1 MVLKLPPP
9 AGRDEEQALK
19 PERGLRGYWA
29 NVRRFSRNARLYLV
43 HVIGMDLIHGT
54 WEVLF
59 NLYLLELG
67 FGIEFI
73 GLRLAVSGVAG
84 AVASVPM
91 GWLSDRIG
99 RKAGFILGDGGGA
112 LMALVQILSAN
123 PVVLLVAPAISAM
136 FGALHHVTESPFMA
150 ENSERRERVHLF
162 SVSDGL
168 RTLSAMAGSLMA
180 GFLPLWLAGQLQIE
194 KVTAYRYAVFI
205 GIALWFLSLIPA
217 LMLKRHVSREVVEAR
232 REASKAKVINLRR
245 GLLWRLFANVRNPQ
259 IIGKFL
265 LIEALLSLGAGFVLP
280 LMNVFFREGIR
291 AHEHE
296 IGLTF
301 AGGSLFLALGAFL
314 APFVA
319 ERLGKVASVFWTRL
333 AAVPFI
339 LLIGLSPDLATPA
352 TVVSLAGFAYILRTT
367 LFNLANPVAE
377 AFQMELLHPLE
388 RATATGL
395 EATLG
400 RIMTAVGGFLGAQ
413 LMAMGDFRTPFFV
426 MAALYLGGTLLF
438 WAFFRGMER

>member
-1 MVLKLPPP
+1 MVL
-9 AGRDEEQALK
+9 ELK
-19 PERGLRGYWA
+19 PPTEREEEPEHERGLRGYWA
-29 NVRRFSRNARLYLV
+29 NIRRFSRNARLYLV
-43 HVIGMDLIHGT
+43 HVVGMDLIHGT

-73 GLRLAVSGVAG
+73 GLRLAVMGVAG

-112 LMALVQILSAN
+112 LMALLQILSVN
-123 PVVLLVAPAISAM
+123 PVVLLTAPAISAM

-168 RTLSAMAGSLMA
+168 RTLSAMAGSLIA
-180 GFLPLWLAGQLQIE
+180 GFLPLWLAAELSIE

-205 GIALWFLSLIPA
+205 GISWWFLSLIPA
-217 LMLKRHVSREVVEAR
+217 LMLRQHVSQEVAEAR
-232 REASKAKVINLRR
+232 QEATPEAATRR
-245 GLLWRLFANVRNPQ
+245 GLRRLFANVKNPV

-265 LIEALLSLGAGFVLP
+265 LVDGLLSLGAGFVLP
-280 LMNVFFREGIR
+280 LMNVFFKEGVH
-291 AHEHE
+291 AQEHE

-301 AGGSLFLALGAFL
+301 AGGSLFLALGAFF

-339 LLIGLSPDLATPA
+339 LLIGLAPELATPA
-352 TVVSLAGFAYILRTT
+352 TVMSLAGAAYILRTT
-367 LFNLANPVAE
+367 LFNLANPVVE
-377 AFQMELLHPLE
+377 AFQMELFHPLE

-400 RIMTAVGGFLGAQ
+400 RILTAVGGFLGAQ
-413 LMAMGDFRTPFFV
+413 LMALGDFRAPFFV
-426 MAALYLGGTLLF
+426 MAALYLASTLLF
-438 WAFFRGMER
+438 WTFFRRVER